1 MTRERMWLKISELL
15 EKGGWGGLLVHG
27 PVSRNGEGVIHV

>member
-1 MTRERMWLKISELL
+1 MAKNIGTIGE
-15 EKGGWGGLLVHG
+15 GGGLLVHG